1 MTREEIMTRL
11 PEIWSCIKQ
20 YLPKGQ
26 WVNLEKI
33 YELVE
38 TNLNLDLEDFDPQS
52 PSSDIPK
59 WKRNVRNVLQYRKR
73 TEDIEWDNDA
83 KYRIG

>member
-1 MTREEIMTRL
+1 MTRL

-26 WVNLEKI
+26 WVNLETI

-38 TNLNLDLEDFDPQS
+38 TNLKLDLEDFEPQS
-52 PSSDIPK
+52 PSSVIPK

-73 TEDIEWDNDA
+73 IGDIEWGNDA
-83 KYRIG
+83 KYRIE

>member
-1 MTREEIMTRL
+1 MTRL

-20 YLPKGQ
+20 SLPKGQ
-26 WVNLEKI
+26 WVNLERI
-33 YELVE
+33 YEVVE
-38 TNLNLDLEDFDPQS
+38 IYLNLDSEDFEPQS

-73 TEDIEWDNDA
+73 TGDIEWDSNA
-83 KYRIG
+83 NYRIG